1 MSIDTDSVCCFMQK
15 QIESVFSL
23 TDNNLRKVVF
33 TILNNQ
39 PKKDPIRNYFPLP
52 NEIFC
57 LGLTAGEI
65 AVYSYLMFRENRVT
79 YECWPSYSTIGS
91 AVHMSDNTVR
101 EYVDLLRQKRL
112 IDTDHTKVRWQSGET
127 RNGTLL
133 YHVRPIHEAIDYY
146 QEMQLRLA
154 QKQAA
159 AKRAQERLEA
169 YEKKH
174 PRNNSATTEE
184 QES

>member
-1 MSIDTDSVCCFMQK
+1 M
-15 QIESVFSL
+15 
-23 TDNNLRKVVF
+23 F

-57 LGLTAGEI
+57 LGLSAGEI

-91 AVHMSDNTVR
+91 AVHMSDNTVKK
-101 EYVDLLRQKRL
+101 YVDLLRQKRL
-112 IDTDHTKVRWQSGET
+112 IDTDHTKVRWKSGES

-133 YHVRPIHEAIDYY
+133 YHVRPIREAIDYY

-159 AKRAQERLEA
+159 AKRAQERLDRYDA
-169 YEKKH
+169 KH
-174 PRNNSATTEE
+174 PRNIPDAAED
-184 QES
+184 Q

>member
-1 MSIDTDSVCCFMQK
+1 M
-15 QIESVFSL
+15 
-23 TDNNLRKVVF
+23 
-33 TILNNQ
+33 
-39 PKKDPIRNYFPLP
+39 
-52 NEIFC
+52 
-57 LGLTAGEI
+57 
-65 AVYSYLMFRENRVT
+65 YSYLMFRENRVI

-91 AVHMSDNTVR
+91 AVHMSDNTVWK
-101 EYVDLLRQKRL
+101 YVDLLQQKRL
-112 IDTDHTKVRWQSGET
+112 IDTDHTKVRWQSGES

-159 AKRAQERLEA
+159 AKRAQERLDE
-169 YEKKH
+169 YDKKH
-174 PRNNSATTEE
+174 PLTKPDATEG